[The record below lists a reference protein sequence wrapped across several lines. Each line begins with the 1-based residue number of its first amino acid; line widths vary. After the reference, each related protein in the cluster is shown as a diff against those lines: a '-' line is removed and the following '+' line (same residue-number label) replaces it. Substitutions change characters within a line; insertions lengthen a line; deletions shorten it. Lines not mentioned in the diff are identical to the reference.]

1 MKDMY
6 PASMLDIEPSRGSQ
20 KDTFDFAKMIAI
32 NKLSIK
38 PEVNIQTT
46 YVYHLVKE
54 ILFSKCKNVLK

>member
-32 NKLSIK
+32 KLPIK

-54 ILFSKCKNVLK
+54 ILFY

>member
-20 KDTFDFAKMIAI
+20 KDIFDFAKMIAI
-32 NKLSIK
+32 KLPIK

-46 YVYHLVKE
+46 YVYDLVRE
-54 ILFSKCKNVLK
+54 SLFSHVKMF

>member
-6 PASMLDIEPSRGSQ
+6 PESMLDIEPSRGSQ

-32 NKLSIK
+32 KLPIK
-38 PEVNIQTT
+38 PEVNIRTT

>member
-32 NKLSIK
+32 KLPIK
-38 PEVNIQTT
+38 PEVNSWTT
-46 YVYHLVKE
+46 SVDHIVRE
-54 ILFSKCKNVLK
+54 ILSSQCKNVLK

>member
-32 NKLSIK
+32 KLPIK

-46 YVYHLVKE
+46 YVYDLVRE
-54 ILFSKCKNVLK
+54 SLSSQCKNVLK